1 MDMLASYGWLGWIV
15 IGGLAGAVAK
25 LIMPG
30 DQGGGIL
37 KTILLGIA
45 GAFLAGFVGNLVGW
59 YSMGEGAGFIAA
71 VVGALVILF
80 IYGKFAGGKS

>member
-1 MDMLASYGWLGWIV
+1 MELMADYGWLGWIV
-15 IGGLAGAVAK
+15 IGGLAGMVAK
-25 LIMPG
+25 WIMPG
-30 DQGGGIL
+30 EQGGGIL

-45 GAFLAGFVGNLVGW
+45 GALLAGLIGNLVGW

-80 IYGKFAGGKS
+80 VYGKIQSSKS